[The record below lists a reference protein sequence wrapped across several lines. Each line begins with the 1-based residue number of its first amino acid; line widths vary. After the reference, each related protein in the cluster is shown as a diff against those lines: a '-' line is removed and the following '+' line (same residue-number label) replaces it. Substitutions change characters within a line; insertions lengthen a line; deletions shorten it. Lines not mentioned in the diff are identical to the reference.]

1 MKVKYKSRF
10 LILHAAAAATQ
21 LFKTDGRDG
30 KATVQHGQAV
40 GYLEV
45 GEGWGR
51 EGGQALEWV
60 TLVVV

>member
-1 MKVKYKSRF
+1 M
-10 LILHAAAAATQ
+10 
-21 LFKTDGRDG
+21 TDGRDG

-51 EGGQALEWV
+51 EGGLALEWV
-60 TLVVV
+60 TLVVEQIRDGQVRMVNNK